1 MYDSNEVVISAIVLV
16 AGGVLCIFLAKS
28 LQVKPVIAAI
38 LFIWH
43 SFLGYFFS
51 NYIFVHGGDALDFY
65 ERARFAYVEP
75 SFSTEFFGTPY
86 ISWLASF
93 PASLGITY
101 WPIAFLF
108 SVAGAVGLI
117 FFYALLK
124 ENTKSSQSLLSNLLI
139 LLCCFIPSLS
149 FWTSGIGKDALAF
162 LSVALFLW
170 AASSFGR
177 RQVVAIVAVLIM
189 LPVRP
194 HIAVL
199 MVVSV
204 GIGIIFVKDL
214 RTTVRFGMGA
224 IATAAAAFV
233 VPLAL
238 IYSGTARFSTLA
250 EYISDR
256 QEKNLGGGSSIDI
269 SSMSPALRLWSY
281 LYRPLPNEAASLEQL
296 AASLDNVIL
305 IALTVVGI
313 AAVYRA
319 GIIKVF
325 RHYSIP
331 LIYGIMAL
339 VMLSQ
344 VTANLGLAARQK
356 WMALPALM
364 LVVVGAWGMAA
375 EQSGRRRRRPR
386 PMVVMT
392 QAQP

>member
-1 MYDSNEVVISAIVLV
+1 MSEVILSAIILLSGGIACLLLGRWLGLRPTLTVALFAWHVL
-16 AGGVLCIFLAKS
+16 
-28 LQVKPVIAAI
+28 
-38 LFIWH
+38 
-43 SFLGYFFS
+43 LGYAYS
-51 NYIFVHGGDALDFY
+51 SYILANGGDAFVY
-65 ERARFAYVEP
+65 YQKARFDFVEP
-75 SFSTEFFGTPY
+75 TLGTDF
-86 ISWLASF
+86 IVWLSSF
-93 PASLGITY
+93 PVSLGFTY
-101 WPIAFLF
+101 WPLSFLF
-108 SVAGAVGLI
+108 NIAGAVGLI
-117 FFYALLK
+117 FFAAALH
-124 ENTKSSQSLLSNLLI
+124 ETPIFTMKSTYGRLLV
-139 LLCCFIPSLS
+139 LLCLFLPSVS

-162 LSVALFLW
+162 LAVGMFLW
-170 AASSFGR
+170 STMKLGP
-177 RQVVAIVAVLIM
+177 RQVLAVVAVLIM

-194 HIAVL
+194 HIAML
-199 MVVSV
+199 MVLSAAVGTLFVAELRASIRF
-204 GIGIIFVKDL
+204 GIGAL
-214 RTTVRFGMGA
+214 
-224 IATAAAAFV
+224 ATAGAVFA
-233 VPLAL
+233 VPMALA
-238 IYSGTARFSTLA
+238 YAGTGRFESIA

-256 QEKNLGGGSSIDI
+256 QEQNLGGGSSIDI
-269 SSMSPALRLWSY
+269 AGMNPALRLWSY
-281 LYRPLPNEAASLEQL
+281 IYRPLPNETSGFDQL